1 MNTKSVV
8 FVPLWMALASLPP
21 LADAGHAQDAIR
33 PADEIRVVQTLDRRT
48 GRTVRDVVAHPSP
61 AEVLRVQVE
70 LGRSGYDPGLRS
82 GVIDEPTRRALRRF
96 QIARGFTICGCLTY
110 ETILALGIRFRV
122 VDHDDGAH
130 GSGVHARNRVHVV
143 VPGPPVHARS
153 HLGSRTGHGRHGVR
167 AGGHDHRA
175 LRHRHRV
182 FRHDHRAL
190 HHRHRVF
197 RHRHRAHRHGGSG
210 IFFGAGSGVFVGH
223 APAGRVDR
231 FRAPAGPGRQRIV
244 IPSPSRGRSSTLRA
258 VPRSGS
264 TAPRR

>member
-1 MNTKSVV
+1 LNAKSVV
-8 FVPLWMALASLPP
+8 LVPLVLAFASLPP
-21 LADAGHAQDAIR
+21 LGDAAHAQDAIR
-33 PADEIRVVQTLDRRT
+33 PASEIRVVQFLDRRT

-70 LGRSGYDPGLRS
+70 LGRSGFDPGLRS
-82 GVIDEPTRRALRRF
+82 GVVDEPTRRALRRF
-96 QIARGFTICGCLTY
+96 QIDQGLTICGCLTY
-110 ETILALGIRFRV
+110 ETIVVLGIRSRV
-122 VDHDDGAH
+122 VDHDH
-130 GSGVHARNRVHVV
+130 GERASSGVHARDRVHVV
-143 VPGPPVHARS
+143 VPGPPARLRVHVGRRA
-153 HLGSRTGHGRHGVR
+153 GHGRHGVR
-167 AGGHDHRA
+167 SGGHD
-175 LRHRHRV
+175 HRV

-190 HHRHRVF
+190 RHRHRVF